1 MATRLSHV
9 CAPSVCAPGASGD
22 HRGSARLPGR
32 LSARLLAP
40 LSAGTFRRGQAVA
53 ALVTGCVLGLG
64 SGCETSDPCALRQAA
79 CLDVSL
85 IGNRDDGMGNPI
97 AYRDLTV
104 KVCPL
109 PPGSA
114 TADPLAKCDPAAPCG
129 SELAATATPLTLTAF
144 ASYSANV
151 QGLVTFRLPD
161 SFNALADDPPGPV
174 IDPIDDTDQKILRLK
189 QLRAMDPRA
198 VRIVVSQAG
207 QTAPVWDSRCDE
219 DLFSRDQWTT
229 LKYYRV
235 GKNEYRAV
243 YASLAA
249 AKTSSP

>member
-1 MATRLSHV
+1 MATKQVRNF
-9 CAPSVCAPGASGD
+9 APNNARPSAPPFIGFVGGRRSLAAAGLVAGA
-22 HRGSARLPGR
+22 
-32 LSARLLAP
+32 
-40 LSAGTFRRGQAVA
+40 AVA
-53 ALVTGCVLGLG
+53 LG

-85 IGNRDDGMGNPI
+85 IGNRDDGQGNPI
-97 AYRDLTV
+97 AYRDISV

-109 PPGSA
+109 PAGSA
-114 TADPLAKCDPAAPCG
+114 DPMAKCDPAAPCG
-129 SELAATATPLTLTAF
+129 TELASTPMAMTLTAF
-144 ASYSANV
+144 APYSANV

-161 SFNALADDPPGPV
+161 AFNGLADNPPGPLT
-174 IDPIDDTDQKILRLK
+174 DPIDDTDEKILRLK
-189 QLRAMDPRA
+189 QLRGMDPRA

-207 QTAPVWDSRCDE
+207 QTTPVWDSRCDE

-249 AKTSSP
+249 AKTSPP